1 VPELPVENAGC
12 IGSLPTT
19 FITCAPYGV
28 RMGRINVRAPDGLV
42 DRIDEIAED
51 DPLFDTRTDAVLYM
65 LRRGAQREEMD
76 ND

>member
-1 VPELPVENAGC
+1 
-12 IGSLPTT
+12 
-19 FITCAPYGV
+19 
-28 RMGRINVRAPDGLV
+28 MGRINVRAPDGLV